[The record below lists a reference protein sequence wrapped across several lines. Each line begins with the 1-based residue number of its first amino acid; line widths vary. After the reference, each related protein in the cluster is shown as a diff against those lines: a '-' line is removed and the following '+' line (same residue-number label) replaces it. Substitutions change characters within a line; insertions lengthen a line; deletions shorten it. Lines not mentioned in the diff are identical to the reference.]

1 MPACTCNCW
10 RSLWLQSPGTPLLHL
25 PHTPTHANSPRLSED
40 GKGWVDGCWG
50 SSKTYYITGV
60 PSPHIFSAP
69 AEAVT
74 SSKANGR
81 VGVEEGLSYTLL
93 LWDLS
98 ILAHA
103 FTSSPLHFLF
113 SQQGSHEFAHV
124 PGTLFSV
131 GGGVVEGSL
140 WVGKE
145 DARAGTLVT
154 CLIYTLLMQK
164 LFTSLCDTT
173 ERFAV

>member
-50 SSKTYYITGV
+50 SSKTYYMTGV

-74 SSKANGR
+74 NSKANGR
-81 VGVEEGLSYTLL
+81 VGVEEALSYTLL

-103 FTSSPLHFLF
+103 FTSSPLHFFF
-113 SQQGSHEFAHV
+113 STGKSRVRSRSWHTFFSRWGSCGGEPLGGKGGRTCRHASNVFDLHSTDAEVVHS
-124 PGTLFSV
+124 TL
-131 GGGVVEGSL
+131 
-140 WVGKE
+140 
-145 DARAGTLVT
+145 
-154 CLIYTLLMQK
+154 
-164 LFTSLCDTT
+164 
-173 ERFAV
+173 